1 VTFATPEPR
10 EVAPGRAGFP
20 RIGHVARPGHR
31 SDFVQT
37 QRSADLCATGLWHPH
52 CVLLARDRT
61 EEGTAM
67 ARIMGALIT
76 IIFVAVTLLGWVTM
90 RM

>member
-1 VTFATPEPR
+1 
-10 EVAPGRAGFP
+10 
-20 RIGHVARPGHR
+20 
-31 SDFVQT
+31 
-37 QRSADLCATGLWHPH
+37 
-52 CVLLARDRT
+52 
-61 EEGTAM
+61 M